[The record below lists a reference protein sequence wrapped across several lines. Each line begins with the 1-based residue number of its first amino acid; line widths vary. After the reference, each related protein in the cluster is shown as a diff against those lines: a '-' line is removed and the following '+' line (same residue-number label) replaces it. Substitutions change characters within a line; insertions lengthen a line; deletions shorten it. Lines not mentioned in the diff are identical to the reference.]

1 MNIRAAADIAAKER
15 QVVVKW
21 IKRCLRESHQG
32 SP

>member
-21 IKRCLRESHQG
+21 IKRCLREVTKAAS
-32 SP
+32 